1 MADRCLPQRAQ
12 PEIIQTLNDLA
23 WLPYIG
29 VVGTAMV
36 QMVIIAIV
44 VLQDSRD
51 TPLLPRWSAYLNIW
65 AALGVAPGSLVV
77 FTHTGPLAWNGII
90 AFWLLCVSFITWMA
104 VMTWLML
111 RASHITESQTVRTNE
126 RIPG

>member
-1 MADRCLPQRAQ
+1 
-12 PEIIQTLNDLA
+12 
-23 WLPYIG
+23 
-29 VVGTAMV
+29 
-36 QMVIIAIV
+36 V

-51 TPLLPRWSAYLNIW
+51 TPALPRWSAYLNIW

-77 FTHTGPLAWNGII
+77 FTHTGPVAWNGII

-111 RASHITESQTVRTNE
+111 RASHIAERRVVPTSE
-126 RIPG
+126 RINT